1 MRIVHYG
8 LPDDYYTT
16 YAERV
21 GGITLDDARRVASEL
36 IHDDTLAVLVVGDR
50 KVVESNLKEI
60 GLPLVLVDYEGR
72 AI

>member
-1 MRIVHYG
+1 
-8 LPDDYYTT
+8 
-16 YAERV
+16 
-21 GGITLDDARRVASEL
+21 VASEL